1 MLKINSVDKS
11 FQYAGKILKKDGK
24 KYTGSFFIK
33 LNDKK
38 TVGLRY
44 EKGLL
49 KFASMNDGEAS
60 QFKTY
65 TYDSKNKL
73 INIQKNGKDI
83 FVKEIKHNIGL
94 KYTRDELVNNIIS
107 KTFDS
112 KNRLIKYVISHKL
125 IFGFIEYLDN
135 LSIETRYFL
144 NLARYMGDGHIVLKN
159 NYGDPILNNGVVDK
173 TIVRMKN
180 GAKTII
186 SGEPNNLKGKYINP
200 QGKNGATIHYL
211 NDDKGLPVR
220 TIVTDN
226 DSKLLY
232 ERKVNYDDFG
242 NKKREIYS
250 DYKGKN
256 FTENF
261 FDENGNIV
269 ISKRL
274 NSKLEEIQRIEY
286 KYNENNLVLEE
297 KTYNRDNKL
306 VEETHKTYYP
316 DNKVSICETVYYDNS
331 GSYKNI
337 YEYSPKEKLKKLT
350 EIYNDAD
357 LKFETYYDR
366 YEREKLYVEKDLND
380 NVLSIK
386 KYINDKYGRVKTVVK
401 DGKNKERYHIEH
413 YNSMTDEIMENT
425 NVYKTPADDFLGKE
439 IIRHNN
445 ETETTEYI
453 YLNSKNE
460 QTDYETLCKIVGDEI

>member
-232 ERKVNYDDFG
+232 ERKINYDDFG
-242 NKKREIYS
+242 NKKREIFS

-261 FDENGNIV
+261 FDENGNII

-286 KYNENNLVLEE
+286 KYNENNLVLED

-316 DNKVSICETVYYDNS
+316 DNKVNICETVYYDNS

-366 YEREKLYVEKDLND
+366 YER
-380 NVLSIK
+380 S
-386 KYINDKYGRVKTVVK
+386 
-401 DGKNKERYHIEH
+401 
-413 YNSMTDEIMENT
+413 
-425 NVYKTPADDFLGKE
+425 
-439 IIRHNN
+439 
-445 ETETTEYI
+445 
-453 YLNSKNE
+453 
-460 QTDYETLCKIVGDEI
+460 